1 MCRAACRLQAT
12 VAAYLLQQIKSD
24 SKLRG
29 AQPDPSRVGGNCVT
43 PTRHTRVG
51 TSTDSQ
57 HQLWLDNPPFSG
69 MASQAFTTI
78 VSGPGQKASAR
89 HRKARSSSGEANT
102 ASFTA
107 ASASGTCT
115 ISGSVTQHRQVSAR
129 RPARRRST
137 ATIPVSGRPLYSKI
151 LSTADSSSALAPR
164 PYTVSALHIGSV
176 RHARFH
182 SRGKTHTCWECDKV
196 SSAKTAT
203 CLSKPLFVGL
213 QHSRHDVKRRNVAT
227 CTNLQVAQ
235 TTRTVQAAQG
245 HRKPVAAQPMPTPL
259 V

>member
-1 MCRAACRLQAT
+1 MCRTACRLRAT
-12 VAAYLLQQIKSD
+12 VAAHLLQQIKSD

-29 AQPDPSRVGGNCVT
+29 AQPDPSRVGGNCET

-115 ISGSVTQHRQVSAR
+115 ISGSVAQQPSSVGEATGTQAQHGYH
-129 RPARRRST
+129 T
-137 ATIPVSGRPLYSKI
+137 
-151 LSTADSSSALAPR
+151 
-164 PYTVSALHIGSV
+164 
-176 RHARFH
+176 
-182 SRGKTHTCWECDKV
+182 GKR
-196 SSAKTAT
+196 A
-203 CLSKPLFVGL
+203 
-213 QHSRHDVKRRNVAT
+213 
-227 CTNLQVAQ
+227 
-235 TTRTVQAAQG
+235 
-245 HRKPVAAQPMPTPL
+245 PL
-259 V
+259 VLENLEHSGFIKCVGSETIHSLCITHWKRETRAFSLAGQNTHLLGMRQGFQREDGDLPQQAPLRRASA